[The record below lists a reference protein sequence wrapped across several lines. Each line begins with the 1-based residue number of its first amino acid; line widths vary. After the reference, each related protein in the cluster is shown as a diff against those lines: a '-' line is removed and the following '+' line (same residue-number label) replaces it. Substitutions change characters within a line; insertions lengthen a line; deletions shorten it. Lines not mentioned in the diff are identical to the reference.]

1 MRTVFADANYWIAMA
16 NPQDQWAAA
25 AREAKDRLIDV
36 FLVTTDE
43 VLVEFLNGLSGYGK
57 HLRGCAGKMVRV
69 ILNDPN
75 TEVIQQS
82 RDSSLTGLAF
92 YEQRGDKEY
101 SLVDCISMNTMK
113 AKSIQEVL
121 TSDNHFAQEQFKVL
135 MRS

>member
-16 NPQDQWAAA
+16 NPQDQWAATA
-25 AREAKDRLIDV
+25 KEVKDRLIDV

-43 VLVEFLNGLSGYGK
+43 VLAEFLNGLSGYGK
-57 HLRGCAGKMVRV
+57 HLRGCAAKMVRA
-69 ILNDPN
+69 ILKDPN

-82 RDSSLTGLAF
+82 RDSFLRGLAL
-92 YEQRGDKEY
+92 YQRRGDKEY

-121 TSDNHFAQEQFKVL
+121 TSDNHFDQEQFTVL
-135 MRS
+135 MHP

>member
-1 MRTVFADANYWIAMA
+1 MKTVFADTSFWIGTAK
-16 NPQDQWAAA
+16 PEDQWADAA
-25 AREAKDRLIDV
+25 KKAKRELGDVRL
-36 FLVTTDE
+36 LTTDE
-43 VLVEFLNGLSGYGK
+43 VLVEFLSFLGRRGPR
-57 HLRGCAGKMVRV
+57 LREVAAKMVRA

-82 RDSSLTGLAF
+82 RDSFLTGLAF

-101 SLVDCISMNTMK
+101 SLVDCISMDTMK
-113 AKSIQEVL
+113 AKGVKEVL

>member
-1 MRTVFADANYWIAMA
+1 MKTVFADTSFWIGTAK
-16 NPQDQWAAA
+16 PEDQWADAA
-25 AREAKDRLIDV
+25 KKAKRELGDVRL
-36 FLVTTDE
+36 LTTDE
-43 VLVEFLNGLSGYGK
+43 VLVEFLSFLGRCGPR
-57 HLRGCAGKMVRV
+57 LREIATEMVRA

-82 RDSSLTGLAF
+82 RDSFLTGLAF

-121 TSDNHFAQEQFKVL
+121 TSDNHFAQEQFTVL